1 MNISNYIL
9 LGNDKVNKVLH
20 IFVCAGTVAFEADLN
35 EYTSIPID
43 SYVVLDQIHLNIG
56 DG

>member
-20 IFVCAGTVAFEADLN
+20 IFVCTGTVAFEADLN

-43 SYVVLDQIHLNIG
+43 SFVVLDQIHLNIG